1 MIDSTLKN
9 ANILIVDDQVAN
21 IEVLEELLELYHYTN
36 VKTTTDPRKVVDLF
50 KSFKPDL
57 ILLDL
62 AMPFLSGFD
71 VMEQLKSLVP
81 ANTLLP
87 ILVLTADVTNESKQ
101 RALREGA
108 SDFLTKPFDLVEV
121 GLRIKNLLFTS
132 YLLQLLGNQKD
143 ILEQKVK
150 KRTSELQK
158 TNVALMIAR
167 DKAEASDRLKTAFM
181 NNISHEIRTPL
192 NGILGFAPMVLDPAY
207 SDKEK
212 QEFLEV
218 LQISGKRLIQTV
230 SDFMDISLIASGN
243 IEVRHE
249 HFTVSELLSVLESQ
263 YLHDFANK
271 NPQFSVEIPSMLGLV
286 VLNSDRLLLNKILR
300 HLLDNALKFT
310 QKGSVLLSVSHTG
323 QALTFGI
330 KDTGIGISEKV
341 ISRIF
346 DHFTQ
351 EDTSNTRNYEG
362 SGLGLSITKGLAEL
376 LGGSISA
383 ESVKGE
389 GSTFSFAIPHIL
401 SEPWVEKAETISP
414 IGMIEHK
421 PVILIVDDEYSGTLF
436 LKSTLQKTFDLLF
449 AKNGEE
455 AVELCKSNPG
465 IKLVLMDMKLPEMN
479 GYIATQKI
487 KEFRS
492 DLPIVAVTAYA
503 MTGDRK
509 KCLDAGCDEYLSKP
523 LSKNDLFPILKKFGF
538 NGQ

>member
-62 AMPFLSGFD
+62 AMPFLSVFD

-271 NPQFSVEIPSMLGLV
+271 NLQFSVEIPSMLGLV

-330 KDTGIGISEKV
+330 KDTGIGISEK
-341 ISRIF
+341 IIPRI
-346 DHFTQ
+346 
-351 EDTSNTRNYEG
+351 
-362 SGLGLSITKGLAEL
+362 L
-376 LGGSISA
+376 
-383 ESVKGE
+383 
-389 GSTFSFAIPHIL
+389 
-401 SEPWVEKAETISP
+401 
-414 IGMIEHK
+414 
-421 PVILIVDDEYSGTLF
+421 
-436 LKSTLQKTFDLLF
+436 
-449 AKNGEE
+449 
-455 AVELCKSNPG
+455 
-465 IKLVLMDMKLPEMN
+465 
-479 GYIATQKI
+479 
-487 KEFRS
+487 
-492 DLPIVAVTAYA
+492 
-503 MTGDRK
+503 
-509 KCLDAGCDEYLSKP
+509 
-523 LSKNDLFPILKKFGF
+523 
-538 NGQ
+538 

>member
-87 ILVLTADVTNESKQ
+87 ILVLTADVTHESKQ

-143 ILEQKVK
+143 ILEEKVK

-192 NGILGFAPMVLDPAY
+192 NGILGFAPMVLDPVY
-207 SDKEK
+207 SAKDK

-243 IEVRHE
+243 IEVRHD
-249 HFTVSELLSVLESQ
+249 HFTVSEILSVLESQ

-271 NPQFSVEIPSMLGLV
+271 NLQFTVEIPSMLGLL

-323 QALTFGI
+323 QSLTFGI

-341 ISRIF
+341 IPSIF

-389 GSTFSFAIPHIL
+389 GSTFLFAIPHIL
-401 SEPWVEKAETISP
+401 SEPWAEKAETISP
-414 IGMIEHK
+414 ISMTEQK
-421 PVILIVDDEYSGTLF
+421 PVVLIVDDEYSGTLF
-436 LKSTLQKTFDLLF
+436 LKSTLQNTFDLLF

-479 GYIATQKI
+479 GYIATRKI
-487 KEFRS
+487 KEFRN
-492 DLPIVAVTAYA
+492 DLPVVAVTAYA
-503 MTGDRK
+503 MAGDRK

-523 LSKNDLFPILKKFGF
+523 LSKNELFPVLKKFGF

>member
-271 NPQFSVEIPSMLGLV
+271 NLQFSVEIPSMLGLV

-414 IGMIEHK
+414 IGEIEHK

>member
-132 YLLQLLGNQKD
+132 YLLQLLGNQKE

-271 NPQFSVEIPSMLGLV
+271 NLQFSVEIPSMLGLV

-323 QALTFGI
+323 QSLTFGI
-330 KDTGIGISEKV
+330 KDTGIGISEK
-341 ISRIF
+341 IIPRIF

-362 SGLGLSITKGLAEL
+362 GGLGLSITKGLAEL
-376 LGGSISA
+376 LGGSISV

-401 SEPWVEKAETISP
+401 SEPWAEKAETISP
-414 IGMIEHK
+414 TGEIEHK

-436 LKSTLQKTFDLLF
+436 LKSTLQNTFDLLF

-455 AVELCKSNPG
+455 AVERCKSNRG

-479 GYIATQKI
+479 GYIATRKI

-492 DLPIVAVTAYA
+492 DLPVVAVTAYA

-523 LSKNDLFPILKKFGF
+523 LSKNELFTILKKFGF